1 MNEKDLLDRKIHLK
15 WQYYTMLEAE
25 RIKVYNEILEM
36 MQQRQDMEK
45 ADEKDKSN

>member
-25 RIKVYNEILEM
+25 RIKVYNEILKM
-36 MQQRQDMEK
+36 MKHRQDMEK
-45 ADEKDKSN
+45 TDEKNKSN